1 MNVEFD
7 PKQLAEIK
15 ALMQKIST
23 LKSHEIIT
31 SFQRACLVLENRV
44 KVNISGDVLKTRSG
58 RLRQS
63 IGTMVSEKEGM
74 LAGNIGS
81 GQRTGKPVVYANILE
96 TGGVIRPV
104 KRQWLTIPTE
114 YAKARSGAGNIK
126 ALEIKQSFFAR
137 SKNGN
142 LILFDGAHRTP
153 IPMFVL
159 KKRVKIP
166 AKHYLTIS
174 VTQGQQEAYNQIV
187 RGLSEVLK

>member
-44 KVNISGDVLKTRSG
+44 KVNLTKPILKTPTG
-58 RLRQS
+58 HLRDS
-63 IGTMVSEKEGM
+63 IGSIVREKEGM
-74 LAGNIGS
+74 LAGYVGS
-81 GQRTGKPVVYANILE
+81 GQRTGKPLVYANILE

-114 YAKARSGAGNIK
+114 FARTNTKAGNK
-126 ALEIKQSFFAR
+126 RAREVKNSFFAW
-137 SKNGN
+137 KDGK
-142 LILFDGAHRTP
+142 LILFEGGHREP

>member
-7 PKQLAEIK
+7 PKQLKEIN
-15 ALMQKIST
+15 ALLFKIGKLDSPEVVNAF
-23 LKSHEIIT
+23 K
-31 SFQRACLVLENRV
+31 RACLVLENRV
-44 KVNISGDVLKTRSG
+44 KEN
-58 RLRQS
+58 LRGPILNVRTGELWKS
-63 IGTMVSEKEGM
+63 IGTLVSQKQGT

-81 GQRTGKPVVYANILE
+81 GQRTGKPLVYANILE
-96 TGGVIRPV
+96 TGGIIRPV
-104 KRQWLTIPTE
+104 KRQWLTIPTQFAQTK
-114 YAKARSGAGNIK
+114 AKAGNK
-126 ALEIKQSFFAR
+126 RAREVKNSFFAWVD
-137 SKNGN
+137 GN
-142 LILFDGAHRTP
+142 LTLFEGGHRKP

>member
-44 KVNISGDVLKTRSG
+44 KVNISGEVLKTRSG

-81 GQRTGKPVVYANILE
+81 GQRTGKPVGQSWQN
-96 TGGVIRPV
+96 
-104 KRQWLTIPTE
+104 Q
-114 YAKARSGAGNIK
+114 RSPYFHGCG
-126 ALEIKQSFFAR
+126 R
-137 SKNGN
+137 S
-142 LILFDGAHRTP
+142 
-153 IPMFVL
+153 
-159 KKRVKIP
+159 
-166 AKHYLTIS
+166 
-174 VTQGQQEAYNQIV
+174 
-187 RGLSEVLK
+187 